1 MNAWYMNATSTSIKY
16 ESIKTLRRYTEDVI
30 HVLQDW
36 TLNDILIRRSIVR
49 D

>member
-30 HVLQDW
+30 LQDW
-36 TLNDILIRRSIVR
+36 YLNQEINRARLE
-49 D
+49 

>member
-30 HVLQDW
+30 LQDW